1 MEDYRSMSAMM
12 PIAAPSATVAK
23 PVAGPLEVRAPALV
37 DPPRKEARHQ
47 SFCQM
52 TVKGRIST

>member
-23 PVAGPLEVRAPALV
+23 PVAGPLVVRTPALV
-37 DPPRKEARHQ
+37 DPPREEGHRQ
-47 SFCQM
+47 SFCQVTM
-52 TVKGRIST
+52 KGRVST